1 MLPDLSIVTISLNQA
16 HYLEECLDSVAGARG
31 EGVEYIVVDAGSTD
45 GSREILE
52 RRAGD
57 IDTTILE
64 PDCGPADGLNKGFAV
79 ARGEIFGYVNA
90 DDRLAPGAADFVRG
104 FFAANPQ
111 TDVLNGAIRLIDRG
125 GRPSARARVSDRF
138 DVARYAAGVCT
149 IGQQATFFRRDVF
162 VRAGGFN
169 TQNRVAWDGELM
181 VDMALAGAR
190 FANASKLL
198 GDWRIY
204 GDSISGSRSYR
215 VRLAEY
221 YRALHAKLRSRDV
234 RLYTPAQA
242 AALRIAYKL
251 NPLRHLRYYLAR

>member
-1 MLPDLSIVTISLNQA
+1 
-16 HYLEECLDSVAGARG
+16 
-31 EGVEYIVVDAGSTD
+31 
-45 GSREILE
+45 
-52 RRAGD
+52 
-57 IDTTILE
+57 
-64 PDCGPADGLNKGFAV
+64 
-79 ARGEIFGYVNA
+79 
-90 DDRLAPGAADFVRG
+90 
-104 FFAANPQ
+104 
-111 TDVLNGAIRLIDRG
+111 
-125 GRPSARARVSDRF
+125 
-138 DVARYAAGVCT
+138 
-149 IGQQATFFRRDVF
+149 
-162 VRAGGFN
+162 
-169 TQNRVAWDGELM
+169 
-181 VDMALAGAR
+181 MALAGAR